1 MDPSDNKTLS
11 KVEYSISSKN
21 SDNSFSF
28 IQNSENQN
36 LLEQNMEN
44 TDNKKIFESE
54 LKSNINSKNFF
65 CNKCY
70 RCP

>member
-11 KVEYSISSKN
+11 KVEYSNSSKN

-36 LLEQNMEN
+36 LLEQIW
-44 TDNKKIFESE
+44 KIQII
-54 LKSNINSKNFF
+54 K
-65 CNKCY
+65 
-70 RCP
+70 